1 MHIQEAYLKEYLKSI
16 YNIKKIII
24 QAFALFFIL
33 DYLDIYLL
41 EIIFIYS
48 IMAKVDEYVYLTL
61 PKGTKPPA
69 GYTVSKSL
77 RDSVL
82 YKKKVTVDMFSALDM
97 KKMIKSNISKARGG
111 KRTKKSKG
119 SRKNRTRKH

>member
-1 MHIQEAYLKEYLKSI
+1 
-16 YNIKKIII
+16 
-24 QAFALFFIL
+24 
-33 DYLDIYLL
+33 
-41 EIIFIYS
+41 
-48 IMAKVDEYVYLTL
+48 MAKVDEYVYLTL